1 MFGRPCQ
8 IKDKKLENDLV
19 NETDHLVIPLNNVYK
34 SLDADFHRESSNKH
48 DDESTLKETETQRKT
63 NLSKNNNIWRN
74 ITNRERPEHCIKE
87 RYIENQCET
96 SRRKIVPG
104 NRSYASAT
112 EYGKNIFV
120 VGDSHTKRITKRR
133 FNNSFENTFIKSFI
147 KFFPG
152 AIIGETE
159 HYVVPHLN
167 AQRYIVIHIGGNNI
181 NFKGINDINLKRI
194 AEDVIKLE
202 RNVQISNDKIGR
214 SFFM

>member
-8 IKDKKLENDLV
+8 IKVKKLENDLV

-34 SLDADFHRESSNKH
+34 PLDADFHRESSNKH
-48 DDESTLKETETQRKT
+48 DDESTLKETEAQRKT

-96 SRRKIVPG
+96 SRRKIVPE
-104 NRSYASAT
+104 NHSYASTA

-120 VGDSHTKRITKRR
+120 VGDSHSKRITKRR
-133 FNNSFENTFIKSFI
+133 FNNSFEKAFIKSFI
-147 KFFPG
+147 KSFPG
-152 AIIGETE
+152 AIIGESA

-167 AQRYIVIHIGGNNI
+167 VQRYISYTH
-181 NFKGINDINLKRI
+181 R
-194 AEDVIKLE
+194 
-202 RNVQISNDKIGR
+202 GR
-214 SFFM
+214 QYKFQRYK